1 MFILVNWT
9 QHTAVELATTDVVDT
24 YGKGHEDG
32 IRGDDVTV
40 FEDVP
45 GEGLLQRYPTPEPET
60 EPEPVKAPAS
70 ALGA

>member
-24 YGKGHEDG
+24 YGQGHEDG

-45 GEGLLQRYPTPEPET
+45 GEGLLQRYPAPETAPEPA
-60 EPEPVKAPAS
+60 PEAAMSAAS
-70 ALGA
+70 A

>member
-24 YGKGHEDG
+24 YGQGHEDG

-45 GEGLLQRYPTPEPET
+45 GEGLLQRYP
-60 EPEPVKAPAS
+60 EPEPAPAPETTS
-70 ALGA
+70 ALAGV